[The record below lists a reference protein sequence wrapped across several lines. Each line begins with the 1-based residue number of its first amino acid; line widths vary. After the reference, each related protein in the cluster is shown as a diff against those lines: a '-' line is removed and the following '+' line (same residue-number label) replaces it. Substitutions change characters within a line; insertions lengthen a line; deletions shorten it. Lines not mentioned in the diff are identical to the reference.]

1 MTLAEHVY
9 EQHRMYYQGAMQFIE
24 RIAVLRRGPESSLPS
39 EIKSALTNILVIRLY
54 CKRSRTN

>member
-1 MTLAEHVY
+1 
-9 EQHRMYYQGAMQFIE
+9 MYYQGAMQFIE